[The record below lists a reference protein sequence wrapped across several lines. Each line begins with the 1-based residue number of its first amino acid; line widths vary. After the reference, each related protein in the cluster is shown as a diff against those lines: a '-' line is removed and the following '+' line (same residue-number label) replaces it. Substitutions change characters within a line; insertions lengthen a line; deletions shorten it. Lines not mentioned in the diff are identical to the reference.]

1 MGKVVLIYSI
11 KPENQETS
19 LNEVAAQVKK
29 MPYFTNLEI
38 KPFMFGM
45 NQILV
50 TFMIEDKVQ
59 ATGIETIENGI
70 NKIPGVG
77 SVTQEAMTLL

>member
-11 KPENQETS
+11 KPESSQTS

-29 MPYFTNLEI
+29 LPYFTNLEI

-45 NQILV
+45 NQILA
-50 TFMIEDKVQ
+50 TFMLEDKVQ
-59 ATGIETIENGI
+59 TTGVETIENGI